1 MTSHMEQK
9 LKLTHRWTKTPH
21 FKQTSYASSHAI
33 FLACYPGG
41 KWLGFKEARWAGI
54 ASLGILARKQ
64 GPWRKSE
71 KLAQQD
77 AERLGWELLLD
88 IQSSTKQLMDV
99 HGVEVE

>member
-41 KWLGFKEARWAGI
+41 KWMGFKEARWAGI
-54 ASLGILARKQ
+54 ARFGHIGKKTRPLEKIRETGSARRRKVGMGITIRHT
-64 GPWRKSE
+64 E
-71 KLAQQD
+71 
-77 AERLGWELLLD
+77 
-88 IQSSTKQLMDV
+88 
-99 HGVEVE
+99 